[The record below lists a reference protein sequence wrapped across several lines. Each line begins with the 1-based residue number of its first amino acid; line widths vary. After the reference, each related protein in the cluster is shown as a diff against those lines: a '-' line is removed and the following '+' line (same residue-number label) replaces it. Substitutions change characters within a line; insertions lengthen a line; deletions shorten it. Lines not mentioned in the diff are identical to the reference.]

1 MSINDATPEEWNEI
15 TILDRAKQM
24 QPDLFPETKE
34 VKRTDAEI
42 QKPLHYN
49 QGSVECIEGIEAMLT
64 PEEYIGYL
72 RGNSLKY
79 RWRFPYK
86 HGIKDI
92 YKAEFYEAKL
102 LIKLKEKYSNLEENG
117 S

>member
-1 MSINDATPEEWNEI
+1 MSIDDATPSEWNDI
-15 TILDRAKQM
+15 TVVDTNQ
-24 QPDLFPETKE
+24 QPDPLADTAQ
-34 VKRTDAEI
+34 VKRSDAEI

-49 QGSVECIEGIEAMLT
+49 Q
-64 PEEYIGYL
+64 EYIGYL

-92 YKAEFYEAKL
+92 YKAEFYEQKL
-102 LIKLKEKYSNLEENG
+102 VEKLEKDG

>member
-1 MSINDATPEEWNEI
+1 MSINDATPSEWNEI
-15 TILDRAKQM
+15 TVVDTNQH
-24 QPDLFPETKE
+24 PDPLADTAQ
-34 VKRTDAEI
+34 VKRSDAEI

-92 YKAEFYEAKL
+92 YKAEFYEQKL
-102 LIKLKEKYSNLEENG
+102 VEKLEKNG

>member
-1 MSINDATPEEWNEI
+1 MSINDATPSEWNEI
-15 TILDRAKQM
+15 TVTDTDP
-24 QPDLFPETKE
+24 QPGTVEETAQ
-34 VKRTDAEI
+34 VKRSDAEI

-92 YKAEFYEAKL
+92 YKAEFYEQKL
-102 LIKLKEKYSNLEENG
+102 VEKLEKDG